1 MRKALPTL
9 LLALLCVGGLLG
21 ARAIAQAAAEAD
33 IATAA
38 SEAPAPAS
46 GQAAGPV
53 NDLGGA
59 ERPLESG
66 PAPGQEQ
73 QDNFDFFSDAPVESA
88 EVVELPP
95 ETSPWISIGGPLALF
110 AFFFAVLAINW
121 WTVPFATHSIDINL
135 RELPP
140 AAKRGIALAVTM
152 FGIAFCFG
160 ASEIW
165 YQLRLHGTA
174 EAYFAQMSLGKLIAF
189 THAHLF
195 GFTTSFFIIGI
206 PFSMQFN
213 HIQSYQWVF
222 PAGLAASL
230 TDVASWWGI
239 KFLSPNFEWVSMFC
253 GIVFSLSYLWM
264 LIGLLRVLLF
274 PEVIWA
280 SDKDRAPR
288 LAARA
293 EKRQAAK
300 HEEGDY

>member
-1 MRKALPTL
+1 MRSWLPTL
-9 LLALLCVGGLLG
+9 LLSLVCALGLFG

-33 IATAA
+33 AAPAAAVPTEPDTGSTQVSAETAA
-38 SEAPAPAS
+38 SESAPA
-46 GQAAGPV
+46 AA
-53 NDLGGA
+53 A
-59 ERPLESG
+59 
-66 PAPGQEQ
+66 
-73 QDNFDFFSDAPVESA
+73 QDDFDFFSDAPVQSA

-95 ETSPWISIGGPLALF
+95 EKSRWLSLGGPLALF
-110 AFFFAVLAINW
+110 AFFFLVLAIVW
-121 WTVPFATHSIDINL
+121 WLVPFSSHSVDINL
-135 RELPP
+135 RDFPP
-140 AAKRGIALAVTM
+140 AAKRGIALAVAM

-165 YQLRLHGTA
+165 YQLRLHGSA

-213 HIQSYQWVF
+213 QLQVYQWVF

-230 TDVASWWGI
+230 TDVMSWWGI

-253 GIVFSLSYLWM
+253 GIVFSVSYLWM

-288 LAARA
+288 LAAKA
-293 EKRQAAK
+293 EQRQAAR
-300 HEEGDY
+300 HGEGDY